1 MIRLFL
7 IFFFFATFFSFSQ
20 VGPRS
25 WQDHLGLN
33 NCNSITK
40 FNGKIYASNYN
51 GIVKVNEDD
60 FSVERLNKIN
70 GLNDVGIRLLRVNP
84 YNNKLLVIYE
94 NSNIDVI
101 SSNDDIKN
109 YSEIKS
115 KILSGKK
122 IINEVTFKGQF
133 AYLACGF
140 GIIVFDT
147 EKLEVKETFIIGPN
161 GTNIEVYQLALNDSL
176 IFAATPNG
184 LYRSNYKTK
193 ILNNFNNWSLVPS
206 SDIPAGAVCGVV
218 NAKGKIV
225 AAYSPSKLNQ
235 DSLLKDKFYVLNNNA
250 WSKLFTTFDPTTIK
264 KLTYVDNNY
273 FSLID
278 QFGVLVLDVNDLLF
292 KQRFTSANGAPNFN
306 AQDTYFGSNNGSYSY
321 WVADQFNGA
330 FQSYGPNPYYSQQV
344 VKLGGTY
351 SSLIS
356 NIDIFEGEVATSPSA
371 PDQGGG
377 TKYVREGINLFE
389 NNDWTYLKSKEFNNN
404 EIYDINF
411 VYYDR
416 KDRSRV
422 YASSWWAGLLEYKD
436 KQLVAIYNAS
446 NSAMPELYPGATRC
460 SGMCMDNDGNL
471 WFANSDSKNYVTV
484 KKKNGS
490 FQSFTF
496 DVGRFTRKVFVDKN
510 NYIWALHE
518 RQAGI
523 TVFKHNN
530 FSTPVQNVNYKVL
543 TKDVGFGNLGSN
555 SIYSIAEDKD
565 GKIWIGTDAG
575 VRVFYNSTSIFSN
588 SNFDAQP
595 IKIVQDGNV
604 ELLLEKDVVTS
615 IVVDGAN
622 NKWVGTLDGG
632 IYCFSPD
639 GLQQIYHFTKDNSPL
654 YSNTIVDIN
663 YEKVSGDIYI
673 GTDLGLQSFRS
684 VIIEGEDKYSNVYAY
699 PNPVKP
705 NYQGTVF
712 VRGLIDNSVVKIVD
726 ESGNLVWE
734 TKSQGGQIEWPLKN
748 LSSNRVS
755 SGVYIVYA
763 TTTNGE
769 QRAVSKVL
777 VIN

>member
-1 MIRLFL
+1 V
-7 IFFFFATFFSFSQ
+7 Q
-20 VGPRS
+20 
-25 WQDHLGLN
+25 
-33 NCNSITK
+33 
-40 FNGKIYASNYN
+40 NG
-51 GIVKVNEDD
+51 
-60 FSVERLNKIN
+60 
-70 GLNDVGIRLLRVNP
+70 
-84 YNNKLLVIYE
+84 E
-94 NSNIDVI
+94 NS
-101 SSNDDIKN
+101 
-109 YSEIKS
+109 
-115 KILSGKK
+115 
-122 IINEVTFKGQF
+122 
-133 AYLACGF
+133 
-140 GIIVFDT
+140 
-147 EKLEVKETFIIGPN
+147 
-161 GTNIEVYQLALNDSL
+161 
-176 IFAATPNG
+176 
-184 LYRSNYKTK
+184 
-193 ILNNFNNWSLVPS
+193 
-206 SDIPAGAVCGVV
+206 
-218 NAKGKIV
+218 
-225 AAYSPSKLNQ
+225 
-235 DSLLKDKFYVLNNNA
+235 
-250 WSKLFTTFDPTTIK
+250 
-264 KLTYVDNNY
+264 
-273 FSLID
+273 
-278 QFGVLVLDVNDLLF
+278 
-292 KQRFTSANGAPNFN
+292 
-306 AQDTYFGSNNGSYSY
+306 Y
-321 WVADQFNGA
+321 WIADRYNGA
-330 FQSYGPNPYYSQQV
+330 FQTFGPFPFYPQNV
-344 VKLGGTY
+344 VKINGTY
-351 SSLIS
+351 SNLIS
-356 NIDIFEGEVATSPSA
+356 NIDILDGEVATSPSA
-371 PDQGGG
+371 PTQGGG
-377 TKYVREGINLFE
+377 TEFVTEGINLFKE
-389 NNDWTYLKSKEFNNN
+389 NNWSYIKSKEFNND
-404 EIYDINF
+404 EIYDINY
-411 VYYDR
+411 VYFDR

-422 YASSWWAGLLEYKD
+422 YASSWGSGLLEYKD

-460 SGMCMDNDGNL
+460 SGMCMYNDGNL

-496 DVGRFTRKVFVDKN
+496 DVGKFTRKVFVDKN

-530 FSTPVQNVNYKVL
+530 FSSPVQNVNYKVL
-543 TKDVGFGNLGSN
+543 TKDLGVGNLGSN

-575 VRVFYNSTSIFSN
+575 IRVFYNPTNIFTS

-663 YEKVSGDIYI
+663 YEKVTGDIYI
-673 GTDLGLQSFRS
+673 GTDLGLQSFRGI
-684 VIIEGEDKYSNVYAY
+684 IIEGEDKYSNVYAY

-763 TTTNGE
+763 TTTDGE

>member
-1 MIRLFL
+1 
-7 IFFFFATFFSFSQ
+7 
-20 VGPRS
+20 
-25 WQDHLGLN
+25 
-33 NCNSITK
+33 
-40 FNGKIYASNYN
+40 
-51 GIVKVNEDD
+51 
-60 FSVERLNKIN
+60 
-70 GLNDVGIRLLRVNP
+70 
-84 YNNKLLVIYE
+84 
-94 NSNIDVI
+94 
-101 SSNDDIKN
+101 
-109 YSEIKS
+109 
-115 KILSGKK
+115 
-122 IINEVTFKGQF
+122 
-133 AYLACGF
+133 
-140 GIIVFDT
+140 
-147 EKLEVKETFIIGPN
+147 
-161 GTNIEVYQLALNDSL
+161 
-176 IFAATPNG
+176 
-184 LYRSNYKTK
+184 
-193 ILNNFNNWSLVPS
+193 
-206 SDIPAGAVCGVV
+206 
-218 NAKGKIV
+218 
-225 AAYSPSKLNQ
+225 
-235 DSLLKDKFYVLNNNA
+235 
-250 WSKLFTTFDPTTIK
+250 
-264 KLTYVDNNY
+264 
-273 FSLID
+273 
-278 QFGVLVLDVNDLLF
+278 
-292 KQRFTSANGAPNFN
+292 
-306 AQDTYFGSNNGSYSY
+306 
-321 WVADQFNGA
+321 
-330 FQSYGPNPYYSQQV
+330 
-344 VKLGGTY
+344 
-351 SSLIS
+351 
-356 NIDIFEGEVATSPSA
+356 
-371 PDQGGG
+371 
-377 TKYVREGINLFE
+377 
-389 NNDWTYLKSKEFNNN
+389 
-404 EIYDINF
+404 
-411 VYYDR
+411 
-416 KDRSRV
+416 
-422 YASSWWAGLLEYKD
+422 
-436 KQLVAIYNAS
+436 
-446 NSAMPELYPGATRC
+446 MPELYPGATRC

-496 DVGRFTRKVFVDKN
+496 DVGKFTRKVFVDKN

-530 FSTPVQNVNYKVL
+530 FSSPVQNVNYKVL
-543 TKDVGFGNLGSN
+543 TKDLGVGNLGSN

-575 VRVFYNSTSIFSN
+575 IRVFYNPTNIFTS

-663 YEKVSGDIYI
+663 YEKVTGDIYI
-673 GTDLGLQSFRS
+673 GTDLGLQSFRGI
-684 VIIEGEDKYSNVYAY
+684 IIEGEDKYSNVYAY

-712 VRGLIDNSVVKIVD
+712 VRGLIDNSAVKIVD

-763 TTTNGE
+763 TTTDGE
-769 QRAVSKVL
+769 HRAVSKVL